1 MAWRVFFTAKF
12 KIMADFLDQLSSILF
27 LDIETASVTEKFE
40 DLPVRLQ
47 EEWLRKERLIQT
59 DREELAPGDLYFDR
73 AGIHAEFGQVVCVGV
88 GYFQWKK
95 KEKKIIYRSKV
106 FAHEEERELLL
117 EFCALLSKKKWNLC
131 AHNGKEFDFPY
142 LCRRMLVQGIPLP
155 EPLQISGKKPWEIRH
170 LDTMELW
177 KFGDYKHYT
186 RLELLASV
194 FGVPSSKDDLDG
206 SQVNATFHLEKDI
219 DKIKKYCLRDV
230 EVTARVY
237 LAMNP
242 QLDELEIEVE
252 SQEDSRKDHKD

>member
-1 MAWRVFFTAKF
+1 
-12 KIMADFLDQLSSILF
+12 MADFFDQLNDILF
-27 LDIETASVTEKFE
+27 LDIETASLTEKFE
-40 DLPVRLQ
+40 ELPDRIQ
-47 EEWLRKERLIQT
+47 EEWLKKEKLIKSS
-59 DREELAPGDLYFDR
+59 ENNLNPGELYFDR

-95 KEKKIIYRSKV
+95 KDKKLAFRMKSY
-106 FAHEEERELLL
+106 AHEDERELLL
-117 EFCALLSKKKWNLC
+117 EFKALLEKKKWILC

-142 LCRRMLVQGIPLP
+142 LCRRMLIQGVALP
-155 EPLQISGKKPWEIRH
+155 EPLQVAGKKPWEVRH

-194 FGVPSSKDDLDG
+194 FGIPSSKDDLDG
-206 SQVNATFHLEKDI
+206 SQVNSTFHLEKDV

-237 LAMNP
+237 MAMHP
-242 QLDELEIEVE
+242 QADELDIEIIHLENSKKE
-252 SQEDSRKDHKD
+252 HKD